1 MNWFPL
7 LALSGLIA
15 FSAVDPVSAQVAG
28 SAKVGVASVEMREVA
43 IGWSAKKNILG
54 QTVYNEKNEK
64 VGKIADIIIA
74 PDKSVSYA
82 IVGAGGFVGLGRHDV
97 AIPINQLTQ
106 QDGRIVLAGATKDA
120 IKALPKFEYAK
131 KQ

>member
-54 QTVYNEKNEK
+54 QTVYNEKNDK
-64 VGKIADIIIA
+64 VGKIDDIIIA
-74 PDKSVSYA
+74 PDKAVSYA

-97 AIPINQLTQ
+97 AIPINQFTQ